1 MNKHFLNRCLTGFCT
16 LIGLGT
22 GFAQAQDYRLASP
35 DGKLNI
41 SIYTGDQLQWAIR
54 HDGTEVLHYDSH
66 GGNGDGASC
75 YALQFSDDAMAE
87 SIRDQAGWASLPMDE
102 TTTLLVYGQSDKA
115 CCVGP
120 YLSDSSGSPLLPEIE
135 HGYYRFIDRQAND
148 KTFSA

>member
-54 HDGTEVLHYDSH
+54 HDGTEVLQPSDI
-66 GGNGDGASC
+66 G
-75 YALQFSDDAMAE
+75 LQG
-87 SIRDQAGWASLPMDE
+87 RDEKSLGKGI
-102 TTTLLVYGQSDKA
+102 TFGRNVRVSKA
-115 CCVGP
+115 TRRTVDTSFP
-120 YLSDSSGSPLLPEIE
+120 TPSMLSL
-135 HGYYRFIDRQAND
+135 
-148 KTFSA
+148 T